1 MPHHAP
7 NPRLFQLMRRKH
19 RRSLADD
26 HDPNPDGPFVMAP
39 AGTVDP
45 TDPASLERR
54 WEDPATV
61 MASVVDLVD
70 RASATGILP
79 AGTLPA
85 STDPPPLPTDLPE
98 SSMDSPTWSAPTV
111 SIDVPAP
118 TLSAS
123 ASLPLDSTTSLPLSA
138 QTSRPLV
145 SSTVSPVSSSIRPS
159 SLNASTATPAT
170 SLPTSTPM
178 STATTDTTT
187 ATTTH
192 TSSSTSSTS
201 TTSDDT
207 TTTTTAYATETDVAY
222 WGGGGTGTAGT
233 GSTPSSTG
241 PPPTSPGPPDS
252 GKIAG
257 GVVGGVAG
265 AMMVV
270 FVLLVLLKRWRK
282 LGLRPAPDEGMLGAG
297 QMPRETTQ
305 TRRLS
310 REPLFAAATLA
321 PTFLRPWRASRQS
334 TVTAETTLSSSP
346 SERGFQKISG
356 RKIESVL
363 QSGGDGYDGRFGEQQ
378 PPHSPTL
385 SEPSM
390 GLGSSPVQPR
400 SPMSAGSISPSI
412 PPPSMPFGMALDTSY
427 TREAEEPGIMVLRP
441 SPARTRGLCPR
452 DGVGRSHPSFDGSK
466 GSRFTESI

>member
-19 RRSLADD
+19 RRFTADD
-26 HDPNPDGPFVMAP
+26 HDHDPDGPFVMAP

-45 TDPASLERR
+45 TDPTLLDRR

-70 RASATGILP
+70 RASTTGTLP

-85 STDPPPLPTDLPE
+85 STDPPQLPTDLPE
-98 SSMDSPTWSAPTV
+98 GSTDSPTWPAPTV
-111 SIDVPAP
+111 SVDVPAP

-123 ASLPLDSTTSLPLSA
+123 ASLSLDSTTSLPLSA

-170 SLPTSTPM
+170 SLHTSTPM
-178 STATTDTTT
+178 STATTTTT
-187 ATTTH
+187 SH

-201 TTSDDT
+201 TSTSSDD
-207 TTTTTAYATETDVAY
+207 TTTTAYATETDVTY

-233 GSTPSSTG
+233 GSAPSSTA
-241 PPPTSPGPPDS
+241 PPPADAGPPDS

-282 LGLRPAPDEGMLGAG
+282 LGLRPADEGMLGEA
-297 QMPRETTQ
+297 PRETMQ

-310 REPLFAAATLA
+310 REPLFAAAALT

-334 TVTAETTLSSSP
+334 TITAETTLSSSP

-363 QSGGDGYDGRFGEQQ
+363 QSGGDGYDGRFGQQQ

-427 TREAEEPGIMVLRP
+427 TREAEEPGIMALRP
-441 SPARTRGLCPR
+441 SPARTRALCPR